1 MALAEE
7 QVRVSMGDP
16 NKLKE
21 WVEASGRKYILLNA
35 SDLIDAMGWPDDCIQ
50 FQRLIEAYREYRS
63 TVPTGRFEKQQ
74 DPKTKQWVDVSIT
87 KAEVL
92 EPEEKLELFEQLRNE
107 LVEAGVLQ

>member
-1 MALAEE
+1 MALAKE

-35 SDLIDAMGWPDDCIQ
+35 SDLIDALDWPEGCIQ
-50 FQRLIEAYREYRS
+50 FQRLIESYREYRS
-63 TVPTGRFEKQQ
+63 TLPTGRTERQQ
-74 DPKTKQWVDVSIT
+74 DPKTRKIVEVSIT